1 MFWTFL
7 MTLLKVMRISSV
19 NSDAAH
25 LDHQQIVPGTSWSRR
40 GLSIVQFCLS
50 DFSAWFDIP
59 TSAGQISDW
68 VSLFASK
75 PFLFSHFL
83 LILQSVLECCQC
95 WHRQLW
101 VLTQTTS
108 QKVAKKLTNCIKFIL
123 LLVFSISKG
132 LKVFFAEKWK
142 LFELSFM
149 LWFSEED
156 RDSEV
161 EASDYLIGDLDLVI
175 IEIWW

>member
-1 MFWTFL
+1 MALYQFSCTNVTKVANHQSWRWWSIVRLGTGGVKRLRRCTEKLHRLKSQYLIFVNVLDFL
-7 MTLLKVMRISSV
+7 NDLKVMRISSV

-68 VSLFASK
+68 VSLFPSK

-95 WHRQLW
+95 WHRQPARRW
-101 VLTQTTS
+101 QKSWQT
-108 QKVAKKLTNCIKFIL
+108 V
-123 LLVFSISKG
+123 
-132 LKVFFAEKWK
+132 
-142 LFELSFM
+142 
-149 LWFSEED
+149 
-156 RDSEV
+156 
-161 EASDYLIGDLDLVI
+161 
-175 IEIWW
+175 